1 MFYLNGIGEGL
12 RATELWDG
20 LPPAYS
26 RIENATGVAPSSEES
41 YYKKQHNK
49 QQ

>member
-1 MFYLNGIGEGL
+1 MFYLNGIAFGL
-12 RATELWDG
+12 RNSEIAFPRT
-20 LPPAYS
+20 Y